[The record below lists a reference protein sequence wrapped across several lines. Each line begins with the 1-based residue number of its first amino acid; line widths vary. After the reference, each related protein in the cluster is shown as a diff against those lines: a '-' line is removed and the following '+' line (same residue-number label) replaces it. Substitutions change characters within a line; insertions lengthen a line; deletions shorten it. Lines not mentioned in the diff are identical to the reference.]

1 MKFKTL
7 AFIAASSAMTLPA
20 FAAELYDITDT
31 DTLFGTGVN
40 NTATLSYT
48 VPGAS
53 TATTTDSN
61 VVSFKVDRK
70 VIFALSNDHS
80 GTDNET
86 VDVGDEATT
95 VYTLTNNSNA
105 PIDYLLS
112 LPDATTTYTFTLPG
126 ATTPTVITNAST
138 EAERT
143 ISLTVGD
150 NATGGTDE
158 IDITVASTVPASI
171 ANGGTFDTSLS
182 VVAVERTADGTPLDP
197 QLGTAGAPI
206 VATDAA
212 TAWDAASIQTV
223 AIAAWLN
230 ADGDIERSDSQT
242 FTVQTALISLT
253 KEVRVIWDPITGDLD
268 ETGNVYPK
276 AIPGAIV
283 EYTLTVV
290 NRGPAAASE
299 ITLTDT
305 VVEQLA
311 VTASGFTPVYT
322 AANTPINADDTTDA
336 PENVNLTI
344 AGQLLTFSN
353 ISVIADSDTSDNSAA
368 IESTDGT
375 TVITFTV
382 KLK

>member
-1 MKFKTL
+1 MKLKTL
-7 AFIAASSAMTLPA
+7 AFIAASSVMTLPA
-20 FAAELYDITDT
+20 FAEVYDITNT
-31 DTLFGTGVN
+31 DTLFGTSVS

-61 VVSFKVDRK
+61 DVSFKVDRK

-112 LPDATTTYTFTLPG
+112 LPDATTTYTYTLPG
-126 ATTPTVITNAST
+126 ATNPTVITNSST

-150 NATGGTDE
+150 NVTGGTDE

-242 FTVQTALISLT
+242 FTVQTAIISLR
-253 KEVRVIWDPITGDLD
+253 KDVRVIWDPVTKGIDVTA
-268 ETGNVYPK
+268 NKNPR

-290 NRGPAAASE
+290 NRGPAAASD
-299 ITLTDT
+299 ISLTDT

-311 VTASGFTPVYT
+311 ITANGFDPVYT
-322 AANTPINADDTTDA
+322 AAGTTITPANTSDPD
-336 PENVNLTI
+336 ENVNLTI
-344 AGQLLTFSN
+344 VGQLLTFEN
-353 ISVIADSDTSDNSAA
+353 ISVAADSDTSDNSDA

>member
-1 MKFKTL
+1 MKLKTL
-7 AFIAASSAMTLPA
+7 AFIAASSAITLPA
-20 FAAELYDITDT
+20 FAADYDITDT
-31 DTLFGTGVN
+31 DTLFGTAID

-48 VPGAS
+48 VPGA
-53 TATTTDSN
+53 TAATTTDSN
-61 VVSFKVDRK
+61 DVSFKVDRK

-112 LPDATTTYTFTLPG
+112 LPDATTTYSFTLPG
-126 ATTPTVITNAST
+126 DTTPTVITNASS
-138 EAERT
+138 EADRT

-182 VVAVERTADGTPLDP
+182 VTAIERTATGTTLDP

-212 TAWDAASIQTV
+212 TEWAAASIQTV

-230 ADGDIERSDSQT
+230 TDGDIERSDSQT

-253 KEVRVIWDPITGDLD
+253 KEVRVIWDPITGDID
-268 ETGNVYPK
+268 VANDVNPR

-290 NRGPAAASE
+290 NRGPAAASD

-311 VTASGFTPVYT
+311 VTATGFIPVYK
-322 AANTPINADDTTDA
+322 AAGTSINAGDTTDDA
-336 PENVNLTI
+336 ENVNLTI
-344 AGQLLTFSN
+344 AGQLLTFDN
-353 ISVIADSDTSDNSAA
+353 ISVTADQDTSDNSAA